1 MEKIVYFFTI
11 TTEFNKE
18 QINPPS
24 KTTKRKVETDR
35 YSTPKKRIMI
45 PKPQGG
51 KDAVFF
57 VNQKQDRA
65 WKGPPPPPASR
76 QRDEEAGKRGKSP
89 FQFEIM
95 SSDPETPGRAR
106 KEAGPAKG

>member
-65 WKGPPPPPASR
+65 WKGPPPPPGV
-76 QRDEEAGKRGKSP
+76 EATGRGGGEKRKIAVS
-89 FQFEIM
+89 I
-95 SSDPETPGRAR
+95 
-106 KEAGPAKG
+106 